1 MSARPIVV
9 GTDGSE
15 ESLRAVDWAT
25 GEAARRAVPLRIVTV
40 TAPPPRPRPRFR
52 PRPSAEPAG
61 DDVQRSAYAET
72 LTVTAGHAAGV
83 APGLAIE
90 TELLS
95 GAPAR
100 MLIGDASAASMLVVA
115 ACGIGGYGETSA
127 GPVSRYVAAHAA
139 CPVVVFRD
147 QGPSV
152 HGEVVVGVH
161 DPDEAGD
168 VLQFAFE
175 EAAMRGGRLLAVQ
188 AWHWIPPAG
197 RPAPAT
203 AGGLGTAAG
212 GRRADRPAASS
223 RHPGPV
229 RASRRAPRRGAARLA
244 AEVSPRAG
252 QPQGDPRP
260 PGPGTGLLLRHGRSD
275 RDRAPP
281 RACQPAPEPRPA
293 VAAEPRPGVGGRHTR
308 RVGAR
313 RSGPAQRLRAGTGAS
328 GQRGPAGRGNAAG
341 WGQAVVICSILG
353 AVVVSWVI
361 WWRRIR
367 AMPELAR
374 ARAARP

>member
-40 TAPPPRPRPRFR
+40 TAPPRPRPRFR
-52 PRPSAEPAG
+52 PRPSAGPAG
-61 DDVQRSAYAET
+61 GDVQRSAYAET

-175 EAAMRGGRLLAVQ
+175 EAAMRGARLLAVQ

-197 RPAPAT
+197 RPAPAPQE
-203 AGGLGTAAG
+203 ARGP
-212 GRRADRPAASS
+212 RRAAA
-223 RHPGPV
+223 V
-229 RASRRAPRRGAARLA
+229 LTAPRHLPSTRGQSAQAAARLA
-244 AEVSPRAG
+244 EVLRAWQQKYPRVPASPKVIHG
-252 QPQGDPRP
+252 H
-260 PGPGTGLLLRHGRSD
+260 PGRVLASFSGMADLT
-275 RDRAPP
+275 
-281 RACQPAPEPRPA
+281 
-293 VAAEPRPGVGGRHTR
+293 VIGRHHEHPSLHPSP
-308 RVGAR
+308 VLQSLLNHAQGSVAVI
-313 RSGPAQRLRAGTGAS
+313 PAA
-328 GQRGPAGRGNAAG
+328 
-341 WGQAVVICSILG
+341 
-353 AVVVSWVI
+353 
-361 WWRRIR
+361 
-367 AMPELAR
+367 
-374 ARAARP
+374 

>member
-25 GEAARRAVPLRIVTV
+25 GEAARRGAPLRIVTV
-40 TAPPPRPRPRFR
+40 TAPSPRPRPRFR
-52 PRPSAEPAG
+52 PRSSTESAG

-127 GPVSRYVAAHAA
+127 GPVSRYVAARAA

-175 EAAMRGGRLLAVQ
+175 EAAMRGARLLAVQ

-197 RPAPAT
+197 RPAPVPQEAW
-203 AGGLGTAAG
+203 GP
-212 GRRADRPAASS
+212 RRAAA
-223 RHPGPV
+223 V
-229 RASRRAPRRGAARLA
+229 LTAPRHLPGTRGQSAQAAARLA
-244 AEVSPRAG
+244 EVLRAWQQKYPRVPASPKVIHG
-252 QPQGDPRP
+252 H
-260 PGPGTGLLLRHGRSD
+260 PGRVLASFSGMADLT
-275 RDRAPP
+275 
-281 RACQPAPEPRPA
+281 
-293 VAAEPRPGVGGRHTR
+293 VIGRHHEHASLHPSP
-308 RVGAR
+308 VLQSLLNHAQGSVAVI
-313 RSGPAQRLRAGTGAS
+313 PAA
-328 GQRGPAGRGNAAG
+328 
-341 WGQAVVICSILG
+341 
-353 AVVVSWVI
+353 
-361 WWRRIR
+361 
-367 AMPELAR
+367 
-374 ARAARP
+374 